1 MYKVSWGLSLEM
13 AQSLFY
19 HILLAKASRE
29 ARLDVRGGGMN
40 GRHFLMA
47 GAGVILQRV
56 WMQTEVENKT
66 IFCNP
71 STLVIT
77 HWNEGL
83 N

>member
-1 MYKVSWGLSLEM
+1 MYKVSRGLSLEM
-13 AQSLFY
+13 AQSIFY

-29 ARLDVRGGGMN
+29 ARLDVRSGGVN

-56 WMQTEVENKT
+56 WMQTAVENKT

-77 HWNEGL
+77 DWNEGL